1 MQINREYFINQIEQ
15 YLHTME
21 KDEMK
26 PYAVK
31 VSYRGTKY
39 YYLDAPDEC
48 EAEEIACEMF
58 ESEFKLDNVETEGYA
73 EGDSNDE

>member
-1 MQINREYFINQIEQ
+1 
-15 YLHTME
+15 
-21 KDEMK
+21 MK

-73 EGDSNDE
+73 EGDSDDE